1 MPGQAEGLLPPHA
14 EVLRD
19 RTTAESDL
27 PDGSAP
33 QPEILRYGCEL
44 RGVSCLLTQGDSAP
58 KAHKTPGDD
67 VKRLS
72 KALTNLIV
80 LAIAIPYFLLDAV
93 FATVA
98 IPLSR
103 WIAGHWA
110 FARIHRW
117 ILSLRPYP
125 TLLLFTVPVIVL
137 EPVKPV
143 GVYLIGTGHATL
155 GLSALVIA
163 EILKLVLIERLF
175 SVSRDK
181 LLSIPAFAWACGK
194 YCAVKS
200 WLMSFEAWQRVL
212 RWSRA
217 ARAAAQRFAVE
228 TRGQTERDAQRDW
241 LLVGATGARQT
252 DKRM

>member
-1 MPGQAEGLLPPHA
+1 
-14 EVLRD
+14 
-19 RTTAESDL
+19 
-27 PDGSAP
+27 
-33 QPEILRYGCEL
+33 
-44 RGVSCLLTQGDSAP
+44 
-58 KAHKTPGDD
+58 

-143 GVYLIGTGHATL
+143 ALYLIGTGHAKL

-175 SVSRDK
+175 CVSRDK

-194 YCAVKS
+194 YCAAKS
-200 WLMSFEAWQRVL
+200 WLMSFEAWQIVL
-212 RWSRA
+212 RWSRT

-228 TRGQTERDAQRDW
+228 TRGPSAGGSGRDARDGSDW
-241 LLVGATGARQT
+241 LPIRATAR
-252 DKRM
+252 RAHRRV

>member
-1 MPGQAEGLLPPHA
+1 
-14 EVLRD
+14 
-19 RTTAESDL
+19 
-27 PDGSAP
+27 
-33 QPEILRYGCEL
+33 
-44 RGVSCLLTQGDSAP
+44 
-58 KAHKTPGDD
+58 

-80 LAIAIPYFLLDAV
+80 LAIAIPYFLLDAI

-125 TLLLFTVPVIVL
+125 TLLLFAVPVIVL

-155 GLSALVIA
+155 GLSALAIA
-163 EILKLVLIERLF
+163 EIIKLVLIERLF
-175 SVSRDK
+175 SISRDK
-181 LLSIPAFAWACGK
+181 LLSIPAFAWGYGK
-194 YCAVKS
+194 YSAVKN
-200 WLMSFEAWQRVL
+200 WLMSFEAWQVAL
-212 RWSRA
+212 RWSRTTH
-217 ARAAAQRFAVE
+217 AAAQRLALE
-228 TRGQTERDAQRDW
+228 ARRSGGSGDARDGSDW
-241 LLVGATGARQT
+241 LPIRATAARRSHR
-252 DKRM
+252 RM